1 MDDDKRFLAGVL
13 GTVIAARYV
22 GARCKKI
29 VVTIN
34 PYDFSLK
41 LENPD
46 FVDWVELIQEC
57 DPDEYLCKRMLV
69 LCARTWAEA
78 LFMQSTAKVE
88 GEKPA
93 PDFWQRLRDGGDE
106 SIAHEVVIV
115 HLTRS
120 PTDNRQGTEAWSDEA
135 FPDKINKVI
144 LEFGLK
150 PISAL
155 ITRDE
160 FLRFLDDF
168 CQTWLDPDGRPP
180 NGRVDFDDG
189 VAAGYQPG
197 VNEVRFDDGESVLV
211 RVDDSEVASGE
222 DVLGGKGD
230 DDVKCLFAHEL
241 GHWIAAYKL
250 GIRTSAIE
258 LTWLCRWNA
267 KKEPEGHC
275 TIHLNGAAQAWDDLR
290 YLEARIAVLAAG
302 ALADYG
308 FRHPGEIAIGNGF
321 YKLLSNGTGS
331 GDFRKMRELLVM
343 YVATRFQDDRYMMSQ
358 FSWPLSGDIVLK
370 AVVPLMR
377 RLGLWDLMQSNDF
390 RTFVTEVIDTERS
403 KVAVKFVEDSK
414 VTIRMR
420 TARVEA
426 MLARHEDLHK
436 LLPPPCSPP
445 KPPDACA
452 TKAAPGDKPHLSR

>member
-1 MDDDKRFLAGVL
+1 MDDSKRFLAGVL
-13 GTVIAARYV
+13 GTVIAARHA

-29 VVTIN
+29 VVTTD

-46 FVDWVELIQEC
+46 FVDWVGLIRER
-57 DPDEYLCKRMLV
+57 DRDAYLRKRMFV
-69 LCARTWAEA
+69 LCARAWAEA
-78 LFMQSTAKVE
+78 LVVQRSAEAE
-88 GEKPA
+88 GKTPP
-93 PDFWQRLRDGGDE
+93 PDQFWQCLRDGDDE
-106 SIAHEVVIV
+106 SIAHEVAIV

-120 PTDNRQGTEAWSDEA
+120 PIADRQGAEAWSDEA
-135 FPDKINKVI
+135 FPDKLNKLI

-197 VNEVRFDDGESVLV
+197 INEVRFGDGESVLV

-222 DVLGGKGD
+222 DVPGAKGD

-267 KKEPEGHC
+267 KSELEGHC
-275 TIHLNGAAQAWDDLR
+275 TIHLNGAAQAWDELR

-308 FRHPGEIAIGNGF
+308 FRHPGESAIGNGF
-321 YKLLSNGTGS
+321 YKLLKDGTGHD
-331 GDFRKMRELLVM
+331 DFRKMRELLIV
-343 YVATRFQDDRYMMSQ
+343 YVAAKFQDDRYMMSQ
-358 FSWPLSGDIVLK
+358 FSWPLSGDIVLR
-370 AVVPLMR
+370 AVVPLMK
-377 RLGLWDLMQSNDF
+377 RLALWDLMQSNDF
-390 RTFVTEVIDTERS
+390 RTFVTEIIDTERS
-403 KVAVKFVEDSK
+403 KVAVKFVENSD
-414 VTIRMR
+414 VTFRMR

-426 MLARHEDLHK
+426 VLARHDALYK
-436 LLPPPCSPP
+436 LALPSC
-445 KPPDACA
+445 
-452 TKAAPGDKPHLSR
+452 